1 MAVEQH
7 PATAVDGKGRT
18 IRELLGGRK
27 YSIDYYQRE
36 YKWQTKQVTELIDDL
51 ADKFLESYESGHER
65 QSVADYGHYFLGSII
80 ISDKDSQKFII
91 DGQQRLTTLTL
102 LLICLHHQLQDDEQK
117 GQIADLIFS
126 QKFGNR
132 SFNLDIPERTACM
145 ETLYAG
151 QEFADADPSEP
162 IANILA
168 RHNDIE
174 DLFPEELKG
183 GTLPYFVDWL
193 I

>member
-65 QSVADYGHYFLGSII
+65 QSVADYGHYFLGSTI
-80 ISDKDSQKFII
+80 ISDKDGHKFII

-102 LLICLHHQLQDDEQK
+102 LLIFLRHQLEDVEQK
-117 GQIADLIFS
+117 GQIAELIFS
-126 QKFGNR
+126 LSLGR
-132 SFNLDIPERTACM
+132 RPFNLDIPEPTACM
-145 ETLYAG
+145 EALYKAE
-151 QEFADADPSEP
+151 QF
-162 IANILA
+162 
-168 RHNDIE
+168 
-174 DLFPEELKG
+174 
-183 GTLPYFVDWL
+183 
-193 I
+193 